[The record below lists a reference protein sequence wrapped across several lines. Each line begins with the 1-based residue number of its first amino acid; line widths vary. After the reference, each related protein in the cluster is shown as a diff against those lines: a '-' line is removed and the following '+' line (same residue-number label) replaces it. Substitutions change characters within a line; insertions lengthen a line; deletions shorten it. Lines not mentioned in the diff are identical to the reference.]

1 MHIFGLILFAG
12 IVSSSRKGQIS
23 IVQTTTVVGF
33 LPSELQSSSE
43 IKLTTI
49 LETSAL
55 KDENNYEDC
64 ICTPFHKCKTYKAS
78 PDGNELIDIR
88 INVAPCQSY
97 LDVCCNDTK
106 ITSTEKYKPSS
117 PDTTD
122 SNCGC
127 VSPEDYNKEQDIDHK
142 DITKNPSDGHYEEYT
157 KRPSDGFKGDYTKDP
172 HVSHNE
178 EYTKK
183 PSNGP
188 KDEYTENPYDAH
200 KGDYTKDPHVSHNE
214 EYTKK
219 PSDGPK
225 DEYTEK
231 PYDVHKGDY
240 TKDPNV
246 SHNEEYPK
254 KPSDGPKDEY
264 TEKPYDV
271 HKGDYTKDPHVSHN
285 EEYTKKPSDGP
296 KDEYTEKPYDVHKE
310 DYTKDPHVSHNE
322 EYTKKPSNG
331 PKDEYTEKPYDV
343 HKGDYT
349 KDHHVSHNE
358 EYTKKPSDGPKEEY
372 TEKPY
377 DVHKGDYTKD
387 PHVSHNEEYTKKPS
401 DGPKEEYTEKP
412 YNVNKEDY
420 TKEPHVSNNEEY
432 TKQPYDGPK
441 DEYTKK
447 PYDGQSGY
455 LTKEPAHSYEVTD
468 KSITHE
474 HISTTEPF
482 KTSYDHQEHY
492 KCGVWNK
499 YGVGFRIGNAMDSE
513 SQFGEFPSMVAI
525 FKEELS
531 RDGEKKLVLQCGGS
545 LIKKDVI
552 LTAAHC
558 VIKREISTLVVRAG
572 EWDLKTEK
580 EILNHQDRRVTKV
593 VTHPDY
599 YSGGLYNDI
608 ALIFTE
614 HSFSLQ
620 DNIQL
625 ICLPSKDDIIIKD
638 TCYSSGWG
646 KTVSYNNY
654 TIVKKT
660 ESGKTKETGQYQV
673 SILKKVELPI
683 VPVDKCMAALRAT
696 RLGPKFVLHDSFI
709 CAGGIEG
716 RDTCKGD
723 GGSPLWCPYK
733 DEPDRLVQVGIVA
746 WGIGCGLADIP
757 AAYVNVA
764 GFMQWINNE
773 IENRGY

>member
-1 MHIFGLILFAG
+1 MQNYTMHIIGLILFAG
-12 IVSSSRKGQIS
+12 IVSSSPKGQIS
-23 IVQTTTVVGF
+23 ITQTTVVGF
-33 LPSELQSSSE
+33 LPSELQSSTE

-49 LETSAL
+49 LETSTL
-55 KDENNYEDC
+55 KDENNYQDC
-64 ICTPFHKCKTYKAS
+64 ICTPFHKCKTYKAA

-88 INVAPCQSY
+88 FNAAPCQSY

-106 ITSTEKYKPSS
+106 ITSTENHKPSS

-122 SNCGC
+122 GDCGC
-127 VSPEDYNKEQDIDHK
+127 VSPEDYSKEPNIDHI
-142 DITKNPSDGHYEEYT
+142 DITKKPYIT
-157 KRPSDGFKGDYTKDP
+157 Q
-172 HVSHNE
+172 NE

-183 PSNGP
+183 PSDGP
-188 KDEYTENPYDAH
+188 KEEYTEKPYYGQ
-200 KGDYTKDPHVSHNE
+200 KGDSTKDPYVNHNE

-225 DEYTEK
+225 EEYTEK
-231 PYDVHKGDY
+231 PYYGQKGGS
-240 TKDPNV
+240 TKDPYAN
-246 SHNEEYPK
+246 
-254 KPSDGPKDEY
+254 
-264 TEKPYDV
+264 
-271 HKGDYTKDPHVSHN
+271 HN
-285 EEYTKKPSDGP
+285 EEYTKKPSDG
-296 KDEYTEKPYDVHKE
+296 YKE
-310 DYTKDPHVSHNE
+310 DNTK
-322 EYTKKPSNG
+322 G
-331 PKDEYTEKPYDV
+331 PY
-343 HKGDYT
+343 
-349 KDHHVSHNE
+349 VSHNE

-377 DVHKGDYTKD
+377 YGQKGDSTKD
-387 PHVSHNEEYTKKPS
+387 PYANHNEEYTKKPSDGYKEDNTKGSYVSHNEEYTKKPS
-401 DGPKEEYTEKP
+401 DRPKEEYTEKP
-412 YNVNKEDY
+412 YG
-420 TKEPHVSNNEEY
+420 S
-432 TKQPYDGPK
+432 
-441 DEYTKK
+441 
-447 PYDGQSGY
+447 QSGY
-455 LTKEPAHSYEVTD
+455 LTKEPDNSYEVTE
-468 KSITHE
+468 KSVTHE
-474 HISTTEPF
+474 YVGTTEPN
-482 KTSYDHQEHY
+482 KPSSDHQEHH

-531 RDGEKKLVLQCGGS
+531 KDGEKKLVLNCGGS

-558 VIKREISTLVVRAG
+558 VIKKDISTLVVRAG

-599 YSGGLYNDI
+599 YSGGLYNDV
-608 ALIFTE
+608 ALIFVE
-614 HSFSLQ
+614 NSFSLQ

-625 ICLPSKDDIIIKD
+625 ICLPSIDDIIIKD

-673 SILKKVELPI
+673 SILKKVDLPI
-683 VPVDKCMAALRAT
+683 VPRDKCMAALRAT

-716 RDTCKGD
+716 KDTCRGD
-723 GGSPLWCPYK
+723 GGSPLMCPYK

-746 WGIGCGLADIP
+746 WGVSCGLADIP

-764 GFMQWINNE
+764 GFMHWINNE